1 MAHNIHIITS
11 LIIAS
16 AQVVSLYTR
25 LDGQMLAELSVT
37 GDKLQFY

>member
-16 AQVVSLYTR
+16 VQVVSFYTR
-25 LDGQMLAELSVT
+25 PDGQTLAEQSVT